1 MSMEARSIV
10 FQDNIHVLD
19 WLQCRRSYARPGHFL
34 QRLSRL
40 ERNLQQAINKIALYT
55 PPEDLDEL
63 LGPLRIHYA
72 SSWSPVKRL
81 EELRIILSVPTIRDP
96 AVRRSRI
103 QEENEVCRTA
113 SSLAHVDKVVV
124 QNIFYMDKND
134 FKAPAPERSWKL
146 LDTEDDNPRLNDD
159 LFEMVFTFSSS

>member
-19 WLQCRRSYARPGHFL
+19 WLQCRRTYTRPGHFL

-40 ERNLQQAINKIALYT
+40 ERNLQQHINRIALYT
-55 PPEDLDEL
+55 PPEDLEEL
-63 LGPLRIHYA
+63 LEPLRIHYA
-72 SSWSPVKRL
+72 SSWSPVNRL
-81 EELRIILSVPTIRDP
+81 KELRIILDVPAIRNSG
-96 AVRRSRI
+96 VRRARI
-103 QEENEVCRTA
+103 REENHVCRTA

-124 QNIFYMDKND
+124 QNIFYMDRNE
-134 FKAPAPERSWKL
+134 FKARAPGRSWRL

-159 LFEMVFTFSSS
+159 LFEMVFTFFSP